1 MFISSRDN
9 PRIKRYIKLSANRK
23 SRYQEGL
30 FVIEGA
36 RVCRDAFE
44 QWQNGKLN
52 ITSCF
57 ATHKAVEKY
66 TDYID
71 PEWFNKYEQ
80 FCFISDDVA
89 QKMSDSE
96 YPQGIFVEAEMIKTG
111 FEISDEKTDG
121 KYLILDDLQDPGNV
135 GTLLRTA
142 EAVGVDA
149 VFMCGCCDLYN
160 PKVIRSAMG
169 TVFRMRIIHTKS
181 FSEVIKL
188 LKGNSITVFASVID
202 ENAESIINADFGGKS
217 AMVLGNEG
225 SGLSQNDVML
235 CDKKV
240 TISMRGNTNSLNVAS
255 AGAILLWEM
264 CKGGQKNG

>member
-1 MFISSRDN
+1 MFISSKDN
-9 PRIKRYIKLSANRK
+9 PRIKHYIKLSTNRK
-23 SRYQEGL
+23 FRYEEGS

-44 QWQNGKLN
+44 QWQNGKLI

-57 ATHKAVEKY
+57 ATQKAVEKY

-71 PEWFNKYEQ
+71 PTWFDKYEQ
-80 FCFISDDVA
+80 FHFISDDVA

-96 YPQGIFVEAEMIKTG
+96 YPQGVFIEAEMIRTA
-111 FEISDEKTDG
+111 FEGDTEDENG

-202 ENAESIINADFGGKS
+202 ENAESITDVDFGCKS

-225 SGLSQNDVML
+225 NGIADDDIEL

-240 TISMRGNTNSLNVAS
+240 TITMLGNTNSLNVAS

-264 CKGGQKNG
+264 CRGGQKNG